1 MSLAMTSFP
10 IKTLRNL
17 HSRKLPLMRLKHVLF
32 VSRSNSDFLN
42 VIEFL
47 SFLQSDHEYESA
59 AEDSAQ
65 EESEVLDLPT
75 DDEKNHKAAVD
86 QDAEDGDNE
95 EDDDRDDD
103 DDPDD
108 VSDPD
113 NVLTEEREAGDGQ
126 EENKKVDDDEDR
138 RNPQYIPKKGMFYEH
153 DSRMDSEEEAAAA
166 EAAKVDPAKP
176 ARVPRSENVERWG
189 HDKFLEREQQPK
201 TREELVQSY
210 GYDIRNEDSAP
221 RARRRRRYGR
231 GPNKYER
238 KWEDEEA
245 YEPRNGPKSERG
257 GTKSG
262 RGGRVDKR
270 EFRDSNELSSETARA
285 PRMKSDLEEFPPLEH
300 KNNKTNSS
308 SGSKQTDISSNSK
321 SLRGGSNNASSSSRG
336 RGGRGGGSSRGR
348 GAGNG
353 PSGGDRPQT
362 QSSSIDSK
370 KQRASGGKSEYSAN
384 QRLQKEPKPVVQN
397 AHPNRSQ
404 ESGGGKM
411 DRLEKDFN
419 SKAKLDDKKRGAK
432 DSPRTSR
439 RGAQDS
445 EDNSKPKRYSNSRRG
460 GGGNSRQHQ
469 QDYYD
474 YNDQQQDSP
483 QQQPSRYMNGNGPN
497 SSAVSNVPPS
507 NFVNNFPNSGSGP
520 PPAAPFIAAN
530 TVATPPT
537 STSGFQDPAMIVNY
551 GPPVQFVQQPV
562 AVPVTVTVPLVS
574 VPGGVAGTP
583 QDSLAVLHP
592 PLGTPTVTSPDQ
604 VLLAAAAAA
613 QAQGAGQGYAEVR
626 GGVTYFNPTA
636 QAPVM
641 ARPVNK
647 RPKAAI
653 PIVDPSQVGA
663 VSPGSSLVASDSLEE
678 SLEAPSSVM
687 VAKT

>member
-1 MSLAMTSFP
+1 M
-10 IKTLRNL
+10 
-17 HSRKLPLMRLKHVLF
+17 
-32 VSRSNSDFLN
+32 
-42 VIEFL
+42 
-47 SFLQSDHEYESA
+47 QSDHEYESA

-75 DDEKNHKAAVD
+75 DDEQKNHKAGADD

-95 EDDDRDDD
+95 EDVDDPDDD
-103 DDPDD
+103 DDD

-153 DSRMDSEEEAAAA
+153 DDRIDSEEEAAKA
-166 EAAKVDPAKP
+166 EEEAKALEAKP

-201 TREELVQSY
+201 TREELVNAY

-231 GPNKYER
+231 GPNKYTR
-238 KWEDEEA
+238 KWDDEKA
-245 YEPRNGPKSERG
+245 YEPRNGGGGPKSEVTSKSGPRG
-257 GTKSG
+257 GAE
-262 RGGRVDKR
+262 KR
-270 EFRDSNELSSETARA
+270 EFRDSNEKLSSTA
-285 PRMKSDLEEFPPLEH
+285 PRKSDLEEFPPLEH
-300 KNNKTNSS
+300 KNNRAN
-308 SGSKQTDISSNSK
+308 SKQTDNSSNSK
-321 SLRGGSNNASSSSRG
+321 SVRGGAASSRG
-336 RGGRGGGSSRGR
+336 RGGGRGGGSSRGR
-348 GAGNG
+348 NG
-353 PSGGDRPQT
+353 PAGGDRPQT
-362 QSSSIDSK
+362 QPSSIDSK
-370 KQRASGGKSEYSAN
+370 KQRAPPGGGKSEYSAN
-384 QRLQKEPKPVVQN
+384 QRLQKEPKPIVQN
-397 AHPNRSQ
+397 AHQSNRSQ
-404 ESGGGKM
+404 ESGGKM
-411 DRLEKDFN
+411 DKLEKDFN
-419 SKAKLDDKKRGAK
+419 SKAKLDDNKKRGGAK

-439 RGAQDS
+439 RTQDS

-460 GGGNSRQHQ
+460 GNSRGQHQ

-474 YNDQQQDSP
+474 YNDQQEP
-483 QQQPSRYMNGNGPN
+483 QQQTQHKQQQQPQQRYMNGNGN
-497 SSAVSNVPPS
+497 SSGGVPS

-530 TVATPPT
+530 TVASAPPT

-551 GPPVQFVQQPV
+551 GPPVQFAPV

-574 VPGGVAGTP
+574 VPGGAPAGTP
-583 QDSLAVLHP
+583 HDSLAVLHP
-592 PLGTPTVTSPDQ
+592 STLGTPTVTSPDQ
-604 VLLAAAAAA
+604 VLLAAAAA
-613 QAQGAGQGYAEVR
+613 GAGQGYAEVR

-663 VSPGSSLVASDSLEE
+663 ISPGASDSLEE
-678 SLEAPSSVM
+678 SLEGSSSSVM